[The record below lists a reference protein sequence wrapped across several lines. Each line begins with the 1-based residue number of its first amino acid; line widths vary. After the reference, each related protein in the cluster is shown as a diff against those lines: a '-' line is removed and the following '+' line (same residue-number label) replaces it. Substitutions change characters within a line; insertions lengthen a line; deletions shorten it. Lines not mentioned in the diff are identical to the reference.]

1 MSIFD
6 IFNGVLL
13 MLWLLSDI
21 EIKDV
26 FWYLGVIFLF
36 FLLSW
41 AIGEVSFSIKFKF
54 NLLLGSFL
62 RLKKIDEKT
71 ELNFEESLKVDD
83 CLRHVSSIKF
93 FALKK
98 NYF

>member
-54 NLLLGSFL
+54 NLLLLLLGSFL

-71 ELNFEESLKVDD
+71 ELN
-83 CLRHVSSIKF
+83 VSSIKF

-98 NYF
+98 IIFKKF